1 MRALVLLLA
10 ALAALPAPARAEGW
24 GGFYSSRSA
33 PVAKPQ
39 PVAAQNAC
47 IRAILAAQKRYDIP
61 NNLLLAIGLQE
72 AGLSRNGKLTVWP
85 WSVNAAGEG
94 KMFPNAQAAMD
105 WVKQKQAQGI
115 DSIDVGCMQV
125 NRRWHPDAFDNLS
138 ASFDPATNVDY
149 AARFLVSLRQR
160 TGDWMTAAGS
170 YHSFNSKQRQTYLAA
185 LKRNVTVA
193 NARLDSF
200 RNRAAGAA
208 PLRVAQA
215 RPQPR
220 IAWTSALSAGSDDRR
235 LSIYST
241 AELQPVLPHFSK
253 EF

>member
-1 MRALVLLLA
+1 MRVLVLLLA
-10 ALAALPAPARAEGW
+10 ALSALPGIARAEGW
-24 GGFYSSRSA
+24 SGFYTSRSA

-39 PVAAQNAC
+39 PVTAQNAC

-72 AGLSRNGKLTVWP
+72 AGLSRGGKLTVWP

-94 KMFPNAQAAMD
+94 KMFESARAAMD
-105 WVKQKQAQGI
+105 WVRQKQAQGVG
-115 DSIDVGCMQV
+115 SIDVGCMQI
-125 NRRWHPDAFDNLS
+125 NQRWHPDAFASLP

-149 AARFLVSLRQR
+149 AARFLVGLRQR

-170 YHSFNSKQRQTYLAA
+170 YHSFNTKQRQTYLAA
-185 LKRNVTVA
+185 LKHNVAVA
-193 NARLDSF
+193 NARFDSF
-200 RNRAAGAA
+200 RARASGAA
-208 PLRVAQA
+208 PLRAA
-215 RPQPR
+215 EAKPQPR
-220 IAWTSALSAGSDDRR
+220 IAWTSELSAASDDRR

-241 AELQPVLPHFSK
+241 AELQPVLPHFSQ